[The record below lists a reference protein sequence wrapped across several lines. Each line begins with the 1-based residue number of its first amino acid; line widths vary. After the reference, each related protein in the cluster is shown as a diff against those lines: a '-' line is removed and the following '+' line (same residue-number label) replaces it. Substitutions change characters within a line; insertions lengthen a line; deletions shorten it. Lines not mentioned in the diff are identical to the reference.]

1 LWLDLKFRKER
12 KVIFSV
18 SQHLIFVGGGHAHL
32 TSLKNLSSFRKRG
45 HRVTLISPSPYHYYS
60 GMGPGLLSGIY
71 HPWEVRFN
79 IKKWVEDQDS
89 AFIKGEV
96 RKIDPG
102 EHLLFLSSGEK
113 VDYDVVSFNTGSEVP
128 VEPLATMLQDNIVT
142 VKPVV
147 NLFRARH
154 VILDAIKESK
164 ALTLVVVGGGPAGV
178 EISGNL
184 WRLLHENQG
193 KGKIT
198 VIGGK
203 KLMGDAPG
211 QVRSLVLK
219 SFMQRGIEVIEG
231 SHAEAIQGG
240 AVRLSDGRR
249 VVFDILFLA
258 IGIRPS
264 TLFRESG
271 LPTSSDGGLLVN
283 SHLQSVAFPE
293 IFGGGDCISLQGHSL
308 ARVGVYAVREN
319 PILYHNLRAAL
330 EGGEMLTFEP
340 QSHFLLIF
348 NMGDGKGIFW
358 KKNWVWE
365 SRLALLLKDYID
377 RKFMRK
383 FQVSGEL
390 DERNERA
397 E

>member
-1 LWLDLKFRKER
+1 MLDLKFAKER
-12 KVIFSV
+12 EVTFLVGK
-18 SQHLIFVGGGHAHL
+18 HLVFVGGGHAHL

-45 HRVTLISPSPYHYYS
+45 HRVTLISLSSYHYYS

-79 IKKWVEDQDS
+79 IRKWVEDQD
-89 AFIKGEV
+89 ATFLKGEV
-96 RKIDPG
+96 RKVDPRQ
-102 EHLLFLSSGEK
+102 HLLFLSSGER
-113 VDYDVVSFNTGSEVP
+113 VDYDVASFNTGSEVP
-128 VEPLATMLQDNIVT
+128 IEPLATTLQDNIVT

-147 NLFRARH
+147 NLFRARQ
-154 VILDAIKESK
+154 VILDAIKGNK

-184 WRLLHENQG
+184 WRLFHENQG

-198 VIGGK
+198 VIGGR

-211 QVRSLVLK
+211 QVRSMVLK
-219 SFMQRGIEVIEG
+219 SFKRRGLEVIEG
-231 SHAEAIQGG
+231 SHVEAIQEGT
-240 AVRLSDGRR
+240 VRLIDGRR
-249 VVFDILFLA
+249 VAFDFLFLA

-264 TLFRESG
+264 TLFRDSA
-271 LPTSSDGGLLVN
+271 LPTSPDGGLLVN

-348 NMGDGKGIFW
+348 NMGDGQGIFW

-390 DERNERA
+390 DEKSESA